1 MRAVVGLLGLGVV
14 VFNVALMLSDR
25 APGVL
30 RRLFGD
36 VVDRLSDRIDQ
47 APRIPADQLPSNDA
61 IVHIAVWGAATAL
74 VGLTIWTWRGL
85 AGAAA
90 GVLALSLAVE
100 VGQGVYSTSRS
111 VEMSDAL
118 ANAAGVALGT
128 LGAALGFVLW
138 SAGSVLFGR
147 SGGRRGSDPS

>member
-1 MRAVVGLLGLGVV
+1 
-14 VFNVALMLSDR
+14 
-25 APGVL
+25 
-30 RRLFGD
+30 
-36 VVDRLSDRIDQ
+36 
-47 APRIPADQLPSNDA
+47 
-61 IVHIAVWGAATAL
+61 VHIAVWGAATAL